1 MNEKSSFCVDDCYF
15 TAPSLVS
22 YFKRSYPVMHMQILF
37 TGRQTTS
44 NMTFFFVNIQNLTGF
59 TGKRRIDLYETIRH
73 IFMFGC
79 H

>member
-1 MNEKSSFCVDDCYF
+1 
-15 TAPSLVS
+15 
-22 YFKRSYPVMHMQILF
+22 MHMQVLF
-37 TGRQTTS
+37 TGRQTAS

-59 TGKRRIDLYETIRH
+59 TGKRRIDLDETIRH